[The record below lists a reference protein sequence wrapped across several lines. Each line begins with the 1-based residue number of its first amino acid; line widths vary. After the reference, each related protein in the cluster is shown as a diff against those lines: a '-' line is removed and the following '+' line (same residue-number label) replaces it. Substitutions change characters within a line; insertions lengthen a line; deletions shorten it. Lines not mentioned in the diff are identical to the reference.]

1 MRRVCSS
8 AFLLALLVCA
18 FALAQAD
25 SPTTR
30 ALSLRVLQARL
41 STAVARGEQPREVM
55 ELAGITRIT
64 GYLVDENTRDLIV
77 LGEVEPGATS
87 LRVDDLA
94 IAFRS
99 VWLKYADRRG
109 HTIYYE
115 DPGCSID
122 PDPAVVQQLS
132 ELARI
137 DVSDET
143 MDQWCDICDQPQR
156 VRVMGVPFDS
166 RFAKVMVDADY
177 LMKRLA
183 DGSIQTRVPGFV
195 SLGDIRYARISDEL
209 KTGATPRDTRTSLN
223 RFWFYP
229 GKAQFREQDGVTVI
243 QQCPVT
249 LLTEEQHL
257 TAEGLTGL
265 RRPDPEALRFAQG
278 FSAHY
283 DDIANA
289 RPIYQELEG
298 LFRMV
303 ALAKLVKYDGEQVDL
318 DYLMNRYP
326 AAKVK
331 VARTLPGV
339 SRVQTVERK
348 RDIEGGY
355 ETVKMWMPSC
365 GGVNMGYK
373 IGPDNYKR
381 TTPRSS
387 GGASVKR
394 PGSGARAPKQ
404 RTAPPTGKKKTVLK
418 ARPSP
423 DSLSWDVKG
432 QLL

>member
-1 MRRVCSS
+1 MRRS
-8 AFLLALLVCA
+8 ASVSMCLVALLAC
-18 FALAQAD
+18 ALALAHAD
-25 SPTTR
+25 APPTR

-41 STAVARGEQPREVM
+41 KAAVARGEQPREVM

-64 GYLVDENTRDLIV
+64 GYTVDEKTRDLIV
-77 LGEVEPGATS
+77 LGEVEQGAPA
-87 LRVDDLA
+87 LHIEDLA
-94 IAFRS
+94 VAFRS
-99 VWLKYADRRG
+99 VWLTYATRRG

-132 ELARI
+132 ELAQI
-137 DVSDET
+137 DVSDGT

-183 DGSIQTRVPGFV
+183 DGSIQMQVPGFV
-195 SLGDIRYARISDEL
+195 SLGDITYARISDEL
-209 KTGATPRDTRTSLN
+209 KTGSAPRDTRTSLN

-229 GKAQFREQDGVTVI
+229 GTAQFREQDGVTEI
-243 QQCPVT
+243 ERCPVT

-265 RRPDPEALRFAQG
+265 RRPDPEALRFAEG

-283 DDIANA
+283 DDIAGA
-289 RPIYQELEG
+289 RPIYRELEG

-326 AAKVK
+326 MSKVN

-339 SRVQTVERK
+339 SRVQTIERK
-348 RDIEGGY
+348 RDVEGGL

-387 GGASVKR
+387 GGASAKR
-394 PGSGARAPKQ
+394 RGSGAKAPKQ
-404 RTAPPTGKKKTVLK
+404 RPAPPAGKKKTVLK
-418 ARPSP
+418 SRPSP
-423 DSLSWDVKG
+423 DALSWYVKG
-432 QLL
+432 